1 MADINDR
8 LDRLHRREEF
18 HRRVWQPAR
27 EPSPPGPAAGTDDG
41 VAEVLDA
48 VARVVQR
55 HSGLSVMVAIGDGR
69 AGRPVVRVTERDG
82 AVETVVVAGPGS
94 AARPAASRL
103 PAPAPATPSPPPT
116 PPAAPLPPLPAPSS
130 PLPAPSPPPAVPA
143 APIPLPAPPPAA
155 PVPAGSPHRAGPD
168 PADPLEPAPRA
179 NGRHAAEARFPPGRS
194 RGPDAERSDPDG
206 PGPGG
211 WETEGSGAG
220 GPDAGEREPSEVVS
234 DLARLLRENPTLA
247 STWGRD
253 AQES

>member
-1 MADINDR
+1 MPW
-8 LDRLHRREEF
+8 RRSS
-18 HRRVWQPAR
+18 WPAR
-27 EPSPPGPAAGTDDG
+27 DRP
-41 VAEVLDA
+41 
-48 VARVVQR
+48 
-55 HSGLSVMVAIGDGR
+55 R
-69 AGRPVVRVTERDG
+69 A
-82 AVETVVVAGPGS
+82 
-94 AARPAASRL
+94 PAASRL

-116 PPAAPLPPLPAPSS
+116 PPAAPLPPLPAPSRAAGAVRRRRLPT
-130 PLPAPSPPPAVPA
+130 PLGPP
-143 APIPLPAPPPAA
+143 PPPAA

-234 DLARLLRENPTLA
+234 DLAQLLRENPTLA